1 MYIPYSTNPFGI
13 EGSEDD
19 CVVRAL
25 SVLLDQSWEET
36 YTNLCLTGIIMGKMP
51 SNNAVHISYLK
62 QHGYK
67 LHAIPTNCPD
77 CITVKEF
84 SERFPNGKYFLATGD
99 HVVALIS
106 GNYFDVFDSGNEIV
120 AYYFSK

>member
-1 MYIPYSTNPFGI
+1 MYIYKNPNPLGRI
-13 EGSEDD
+13 GDD

-25 SVLLDQSWEET
+25 TILLDQTWDKT
-36 YTNLCLTGIIMGKMP
+36 YTDLCLVGYAMGLMP

-67 LHAIPTNCPD
+67 MHTVSNECPD
-77 CITVKEF
+77 CITIKEF
-84 SERFPNGKYFLATGD
+84 SEQFPNGRYFLATGD
-99 HVVALIS
+99 HVVALIK
-106 GNYFDVFDSGNEIV
+106 GNYYDVFDSANEVI

>member
-1 MYIPYSTNPFGI
+1 MYVYYNNNPLGRAV
-13 EGSEDD
+13 DD

-25 SVLLDQSWEET
+25 SVLLDQTWDIT
-36 YTNLCLTGIIMGKMP
+36 YTDLTLVGYSMCLMP

-67 LHAIPTNCPD
+67 MHVLSLDCPD
-77 CITVKEF
+77 CVTVKDFAEDH
-84 SERFPNGKYFLATGD
+84 PYGKYFLATGD
-99 HVVALIS
+99 HAVSLIQ
-106 GNYFDVFDSGNEIV
+106 GNYYDVFDSGGEVI